1 MALRPKQ
8 QSAFGKSTLLFG
20 LVCFVVGMGTGVSV
34 GLMVGVVESSNGFA
48 KCKVSCTKC
57 PGRSEHWNAI
67 NVYHGPIETLPLE
80 SATFEQNYLVNGS
93 QADQDQV
100 VMALTSDLPG
110 PKYFVD
116 LAANDAIQLSNTL
129 QLESS
134 KTQKWNGLCIEPNP
148 LYWYRLAHRKC
159 TVVGAYVGGSDN
171 VKVQVSLGSEAFG
184 GIIDEGMENAPGKRH
199 HADKTKKV
207 LIEDRFVV
215 SVNSVFEVYGVPP
228 IIDYLNLDVEGAE
241 FLVMEEFDF
250 SRYTFRILTV
260 ERPKKELV
268 ELLTKNGYVFVML
281 LVRWGETL
289 WVHKSFLDKWT
300 SMDEIKKVVKSASPV
315 LTSTEY
321 SQGMRVW
328 NLDQG
333 DYYTVK

>member
-20 LVCFVVGMGTGVSV
+20 LVCFVVGMGAGVSV
-34 GLMVGVVESSNGFA
+34 GLMVGIIESTSILTNFQ
-48 KCKVSCTKC
+48 KSYPKC
-57 PGRSEHWNAI
+57 PARSEHWNAV

-80 SATFEQNYLVNGS
+80 SATFQQNYLVKGS
-93 QADQDQV
+93 QVDQDKI
-100 VMALTSDLPG
+100 VMALTSDQPG

-116 LAANDAIQLSNTL
+116 LAANDALQLSNTL
-129 QLESS
+129 QLESMAIQQW
-134 KTQKWNGLCIEPNP
+134 KGLCIEPNP

-171 VKVQVSLGSEAFG
+171 VKVQVSLGNEALG
-184 GIIDEGMENAPGKRH
+184 GIIDEGMDNAPSKRNVG
-199 HADKTKKV
+199 DT
-207 LIEDRFVV
+207 EDRFVV
-215 SVNSVFEVYGVPP
+215 SLNSVFELYGVPP

-241 FLVMEEFDF
+241 FLVMEQFEF
-250 SRYTFRILTV
+250 SKYTFRILTV

-281 LVRWGETL
+281 LAFWGDTL
-289 WVHKSFLDKWT
+289 WVHNSFLKKWP
-300 SMDEIKKVVKSASPV
+300 SMDEVKEVVKNASPV
-315 LTSTEY
+315 HTSTNF
-321 SQGMRVW
+321 QKGLRVW

-333 DYYTVK
+333 EYYIVE